1 MKVDQDVEQEVNYNK
16 YDTGKNLREG
26 QQQEMD
32 EESIEKMGAVN
43 SNSIKIHD

>member
-1 MKVDQDVEQEVNYNK
+1 MKVDQDVEPVVNYNK

-26 QQQEMD
+26 QQQVMD

-43 SNSIKIHD
+43 SNNIKFDD